1 MKIEKPV
8 DIHEAVTVAFNASDI
23 DGLMALYEPE
33 ATMIGMDGSELSGTD
48 AIRENWTALLAFGG
62 HMTLTTRYVIE
73 KGDIALLS
81 NDYTVK
87 VGDDSLSGATAEV
100 VRRQPDGTWLYLID
114 HPTGAGD
121 VPELPA

>member
-8 DIHEAVTVAFNASDI
+8 DIHAAVTTAFNASDL
-23 DGLMALYEPE
+23 DGLTALYEPE

-48 AIRENWTALLAFGG
+48 AIRENWAGLLAFGG
-62 HMTLTTRYVIE
+62 QMTLTTRYAIE

-87 VGDDSLSGATAEV
+87 VGDDSVSGSTAEV
-100 VRRQPDGTWLYLID
+100 VRRQPDGTWLRLLD
-114 HPTGAGD
+114 QPEFVHPGA
-121 VPELPA
+121 